1 MAYAG
6 FDLTCLDELDARS
19 RLKEVS
25 FLVNSM
31 DFDQETS
38 SEIIS
43 MRDLSMLDD
52 GCYDLYNHS
61 VEDINNFDRSRVN
74 TTNNTMNDTTISTI
88 ADDDNTKNWFIK
100 YQNKDSDYKSL
111 KLQFNHSK
119 LQVQALTLLNK
130 NMKVECDSLKNAL
143 AMNEQD
149 KLLLETKLRD
159 VISFETNTLSTSL
172 TLSSMKSKS
181 KVDKASL
188 IDDIRGKLLIAANK
202 RIEELTHM
210 LNDRDNVVDNST
222 KYVELESDNRALR
235 EQLHK
240 LTEELAQKIVVFKVH
255 EKKWND
261 SNRINESYNME
272 QKNEIYALKLRV
284 QQLESCNKSNE
295 DVKIEKTALL
305 EESLLHNKQLNLL
318 LEEAKSKIIN
328 LETELFDS
336 NNSNRILQH
345 TVDRLRGSD
354 METLEQT
361 LLYEIESIKE
371 RFKVNEFNLRT
382 EISDLKKLITSS
394 DDEKEKLIDEV
405 QRLRWQL
412 NLGANSSNYDAL
424 NDNINSTIDLPEF
437 QGVMDCDIPNE
448 DVTYERNSTYL
459 SIKSNAVTDMCMND
473 TDPECCD
480 DTQFDATINEYVSIF
495 DEDNTK
501 FSALYDAND
510 HRDNEDV
517 NRNDGIE
524 ISIANFG
531 LEQSFL
537 IGNVDENNITIHED
551 DIVAD
556 VKCNHDVEI
565 ELLKMELMKSQTRE
579 QDLKRKL
586 SCVLQKA
593 SQLSLSPASSVQS
606 SFDHTNLQ
614 SKIKSLKLEID
625 DKDSIIRQLEAEH
638 VVLQE
643 KISTYKEEL
652 YHLELNQ
659 IDQSRVEVIKA
670 TQDYDFK
677 IKSLESQVHNLLS
690 QQSVPTIVQVPVN
703 CDVMDELKQKLLV
716 SEAKIHQLQMTIED
730 YNSRNEVESTVA
742 AAENSQF
749 VTQLADIENKWKEKF
764 ELFIVQCDAEKIDL
778 LDQLNVERQRRE
790 RETNDLINTHE
801 ILRDEVTK
809 YWQQEMTSTIKE
821 LTDTY
826 ENELMQ
832 LRLSSPA
839 IANNTDDSID
849 STDSI
854 DADTSN
860 RIKVLENNNQML
872 RKQMNE
878 MRKQY
883 DEQIILLTS
892 LSTNRLENDSS
903 SRIKQIEA
911 KYEQQNQEYR
921 KLLVRKY
928 NNVLYN
934 TPLFTTL
941 YLPPYYLGTE

>member
-1 MAYAG
+1 
-6 FDLTCLDELDARS
+6 
-19 RLKEVS
+19 
-25 FLVNSM
+25 
-31 DFDQETS
+31 
-38 SEIIS
+38 
-43 MRDLSMLDD
+43 
-52 GCYDLYNHS
+52 
-61 VEDINNFDRSRVN
+61 
-74 TTNNTMNDTTISTI
+74 MN
-88 ADDDNTKNWFIK
+88 
-100 YQNKDSDYKSL
+100 
-111 KLQFNHSK
+111 
-119 LQVQALTLLNK
+119 
-130 NMKVECDSLKNAL
+130 
-143 AMNEQD
+143 
-149 KLLLETKLRD
+149 
-159 VISFETNTLSTSL
+159 
-172 TLSSMKSKS
+172 
-181 KVDKASL
+181 
-188 IDDIRGKLLIAANK
+188 G
-202 RIEELTHM
+202 
-210 LNDRDNVVDNST
+210 
-222 KYVELESDNRALR
+222 
-235 EQLHK
+235 
-240 LTEELAQKIVVFKVH
+240 
-255 EKKWND
+255 
-261 SNRINESYNME
+261 
-272 QKNEIYALKLRV
+272 
-284 QQLESCNKSNE
+284 
-295 DVKIEKTALL
+295 
-305 EESLLHNKQLNLL
+305 
-318 LEEAKSKIIN
+318 
-328 LETELFDS
+328 
-336 NNSNRILQH
+336 
-345 TVDRLRGSD
+345 
-354 METLEQT
+354 
-361 LLYEIESIKE
+361 
-371 RFKVNEFNLRT
+371 
-382 EISDLKKLITSS
+382 
-394 DDEKEKLIDEV
+394 
-405 QRLRWQL
+405 
-412 NLGANSSNYDAL
+412 
-424 NDNINSTIDLPEF
+424 
-437 QGVMDCDIPNE
+437 
-448 DVTYERNSTYL
+448 
-459 SIKSNAVTDMCMND
+459 

-790 RETNDLINTHE
+790 RETNDLISTHE

-860 RIKVLENNNQML
+860 RIKVLENNNQIL

-941 YLPPYYLGTE
+941 LTSLLLRH